1 MKKIVIV
8 GGGTAGLITAGL
20 MNSYWGDDA
29 QIRII
34 HDSNIKTIGVGES
47 TTPIFMNVL
56 QILNIELK
64 ELISEIDTTL
74 KLGISFKDW
83 IPGKEYFHGLVK
95 LEKIMMDFLDEHMM
109 ILVLII
115 LY

>member
-1 MKKIVIV
+1 
-8 GGGTAGLITAGL
+8 
-20 MNSYWGDDA
+20 MNSYSGDDA

-83 IPGKEYFHGLVK
+83 IPGKEYFHGFS
-95 LEKIMMDFLDEHMM
+95 EIGEDNDGFLDEHMM